1 MSLTDLKAKA
11 TAAELTL
18 IEKVEELVRV
28 EVSRN
33 AEDIVMRRAENWI
46 IQNRPHTW
54 GDIREW
60 CGHLVRVIR
69 GQ

>member
-1 MSLTDLKAKA
+1 VNLTDLKAKA

-28 EVSRN
+28 EVSRD

-46 IQNRPHTW
+46 IQNRPDSW
-54 GDIREW
+54 GSMREW
-60 CGHLVRVIR
+60 CERLAKVIR

>member
-1 MSLTDLKAKA
+1 MNLTDLKAKA

-28 EVSRN
+28 EVSRD
-33 AEDIVMRRAENWI
+33 AEDAIIRRAENWLV
-46 IQNRPHTW
+46 QNRPSDWTNL
-54 GDIREW
+54 REW
-60 CGHLVRVIR
+60 CARLAKVIR